1 MIGVGVDVAE
11 ENLNGNQSGSNAVI
25 QPGGQLPLDG
35 RALPAVIPES
45 SRAES
50 DAAIEEDG
58 RLPVEVR
65 ALLAAIPGPHQ
76 AKKRRTVVRLAFA
89 RANEELLATVFEAA
103 DTCDARV
110 WWQKW
115 QYIPEV
121 RAAHDGVLAHV
132 LQALDSETASIEA
145 HYRRLRRQA
154 VARHAS
160 EAPAALAAVM
170 DGASQKGSDRI
181 NAAVTLIK
189 LAEPETAGSVGTVA
203 ALSMEQVAVMAQ
215 LSNDE
220 LLRVVMGENVE
231 TIRAGRGGVPGG
243 SDAGAGGGD
252 VGAAPA
258 GSAPSGGGAE
268 PV

>member
-1 MIGVGVDVAE
+1 MAE
-11 ENLNGNQSGSNAVI
+11 EDLNGNQSESNAAI
-25 QPGGQLPLDG
+25 QPDGQLSPG
-35 RALPAVIPES
+35 FRALLTAISGPH
-45 SRAES
+45 RAES
-50 DAAIEEDG
+50 DAAIREEG
-58 RLPVEVR
+58 QLPPEVR

-89 RANEELLATVFEAA
+89 RANEEPLARVFDAT

-121 RAAHDGVLAHV
+121 RAAHDAVLAHV
-132 LQALDSETASIEA
+132 LQALDSETAAIEA

-170 DGASQKGSDRI
+170 DGAGQKGSDRI

-203 ALSMEQVAVMAQ
+203 ALSMDQVAVMAQ

-220 LLRVVMGENVE
+220 LLRVVMGESLE
-231 TIRAGRGGVPGG
+231 TIRAGRGGAPGG
-243 SDAGAGGGD
+243 SDAGAGSGHAG
-252 VGAAPA
+252 VASA
-258 GSAPSGGGAE
+258 GSADSGGDAE

>member
-1 MIGVGVDVAE
+1 MQQD
-11 ENLNGNQSGSNAVI
+11 
-25 QPGGQLPLDG
+25 GQLAFG
-35 RALPAVIPES
+35 VSAARPAVSEAQ
-45 SRAES
+45 RVED
-50 DAAIEEDG
+50 DAAIREEG
-58 RLPVEVR
+58 QLTSEVR

>member
-1 MIGVGVDVAE
+1 MAE
-11 ENLNGNQSGSNAVI
+11 ENLNGNQSESNAVI
-25 QPGGQLPLDG
+25 QPDGQLSPG
-35 RALPAVIPES
+35 VRALLTAISGPH
-45 SRAES
+45 RAES
-50 DAAIEEDG
+50 DAAIREEG
-58 RLPVEVR
+58 QLPPEVR

-89 RANEELLATVFEAA
+89 RANEEPLVRVFDAT

-121 RAAHDGVLAHV
+121 RAAHDAVLAHV
-132 LQALDSETASIEA
+132 LQALDSETAAIEA

-160 EAPAALAAVM
+160 EAPKALADVM
-170 DGASQKGSDRI
+170 TGAGQKGGDRI

-203 ALSMEQVAVMAQ
+203 ALSVEQIAVMAQ
-215 LSNDE
+215 MSNDE
-220 LLRVVMGENVE
+220 LLRVAMGENLE
-231 TIRAGRGGVPGG
+231 TIRSGRGGAP
-243 SDAGAGGGD
+243 GGGD
-252 VGAAPA
+252 ADASGGDAGAAPA
-258 GSAPSGGGAE
+258 GSADPGGGAE